1 VHHPPGART
10 RLRYNPPVRH
20 AQPVVRP
27 VARWVQVPVFG
38 AVAMLLT
45 LGGHVV
51 GHGDPPAWPALL
63 LVATGSAALRA
74 ALGRSVRSV
83 PGMFFAILAAQVL
96 GHLIFLVMTPVAPGQ
111 AVVGH
116 HGSILLPTLDATAGP
131 LLGGDVWMW
140 LAHTLAA
147 ALVAA
152 WLYRGEALSAALA
165 RRVAAVARHVR
176 PQPIPPL
183 LPEVRVWTPSAP
195 VVRGR
200 HTVLLDAPR
209 RGPPGSSRPS
219 VNHAIGAP
227 SRHRGLSS
235 DRTLNPS
242 SIPAGCRRRDSLSRS
257 PLIPRDC
264 SVLNSHGMPPRCDKK
279 GGIPLCGG
287 LGRRLWPV
295 RVLVLCVRKSLGTD
309 PWPPIA

>member
-1 VHHPPGART
+1 M
-10 RLRYNPPVRH
+10 
-20 AQPVVRP
+20 
-27 VARWVQVPVFG
+27 QVPVFG

-152 WLYRGEALSAALA
+152 WL
-165 RRVAAVARHVR
+165 
-176 PQPIPPL
+176 
-183 LPEVRVWTPSAP
+183 
-195 VVRGR
+195 
-200 HTVLLDAPR
+200 
-209 RGPPGSSRPS
+209 
-219 VNHAIGAP
+219 
-227 SRHRGLSS
+227 
-235 DRTLNPS
+235 
-242 SIPAGCRRRDSLSRS
+242 
-257 PLIPRDC
+257 
-264 SVLNSHGMPPRCDKK
+264 
-279 GGIPLCGG
+279 
-287 LGRRLWPV
+287 
-295 RVLVLCVRKSLGTD
+295 
-309 PWPPIA
+309 